1 VAQPFKTHSDSLN
14 LPLYL
19 RIAPELFLKQA
30 IVGGFDK
37 VYEIGK
43 SFRNEGIDA
52 THNPEFTTCEFYEA
66 YADYDKLMTTTQEI
80 LKDILYQCFVALD
93 YLPLY
98 VTFLNYCLQIATSVT
113 GSHVITVNVP
123 RKKHVTDESSAET
136 TPVTIDFSQPF
147 RRISVVEEI
156 ERCTG
161 TQLPDVN
168 DPASSGPLLALC
180 RKFKIEVE
188 EPFTSTRLFDAL
200 VEHFVEPQC
209 QQPTFLCDFPTSTSP
224 LAKPHRAK
232 AGVVER
238 FELFILGMEFV
249 NAYTELNDPMYQR
262 KQFRAQTAAKLN
274 EDPATVKLSQ
284 PDEDFCQVLEY
295 GLPPTGGWGLGI
307 DRLTMLLT
315 DHFSIKE
322 VLLYPMM
329 KPEADNIETN
339 VDNKTK

>member
-1 VAQPFKTHSDSLN
+1 MLLLIIS
-14 LPLYL
+14 
-19 RIAPELFLKQA
+19 
-30 IVGGFDK
+30 
-37 VYEIGK
+37 
-43 SFRNEGIDA
+43 
-52 THNPEFTTCEFYEA
+52 
-66 YADYDKLMTTTQEI
+66 
-80 LKDILYQCFVALD
+80 
-93 YLPLY
+93 PLY
-98 VTFLNYCLQIATSVT
+98 VTVLNYCLQIATSVT

>member
-1 VAQPFKTHSDSLN
+1 ML
-14 LPLYL
+14 
-19 RIAPELFLKQA
+19 
-30 IVGGFDK
+30 
-37 VYEIGK
+37 
-43 SFRNEGIDA
+43 
-52 THNPEFTTCEFYEA
+52 HNC
-66 YADYDKLMTTTQEI
+66 L
-80 LKDILYQCFVALD
+80 
-93 YLPLY
+93 
-98 VTFLNYCLQIATSVT
+98 LQIATSVT

-123 RKKHVTDESSAET
+123 SKKRVTDDTPAET

-161 TQLPDVN
+161 TALPDVN
-168 DPASSGPLLALC
+168 DPASSGALLVLC
-180 RKFKIEVE
+180 RQHKINVE
-188 EPFTSTRLFDAL
+188 EPFNSTRLFDAL

-224 LAKPHRAK
+224 LAKPHRTK
-232 AGVVER
+232 SSVVER

-249 NAYTELNDPMYQR
+249 NAYTELNDPAYQR
-262 KQFRAQTAAKLN
+262 KQFRAQTAAKLKN
-274 EDPATVKLSQ
+274 ADPAAVKLSK
-284 PDEDFCQVLEY
+284 PDEEFCQVLEY

-329 KPEADNIETN
+329 KPEVEATTD
-339 VDNKTK
+339 VDKSK